1 MFAGHRFHVTRS
13 VDKSSPR
20 QEAGRGAALIT
31 RHRTM
36 FASQTN
42 ASVVARPGARAGPR
56 RGPRA
61 AARITAAS
69 APDADRA
76 PSTVGLATR
85 RSALAGLAAAT
96 ASTLAPGAT
105 PPASAIGFQ
114 KELKKRDVG
123 EEDYLETPG
132 FDFRGAPHAGVKY
145 FDLQKG
151 QGDALEAGKTA
162 VLHYTCRY
170 RGLTA
175 VSSREARTLGG
186 NRTIAEP
193 LELKF
198 GKLPGDYAKPLVRK
212 TVVGIGAELR
222 IDPELRELYVVNT
235 VFGGPADRAGI
246 KPQDAIVSIEGV
258 GDLVNVPIAE
268 IGALLAGDAGTDVNL
283 EVRRKAEGPGAAPA
297 KLTLTREATA
307 VVPKKRAVDVEG
319 GGGLFTG
326 EGAPKPPPVVYVPEA
341 LRGMRVGGRRN
352 IVVPADIGYADVG
365 EGEIPPGATFKLEV
379 ELLEVRA

>member
-1 MFAGHRFHVTRS
+1 
-13 VDKSSPR
+13 
-20 QEAGRGAALIT
+20 
-31 RHRTM
+31 
-36 FASQTN
+36 
-42 ASVVARPGARAGPR
+42 
-56 RGPRA
+56 
-61 AARITAAS
+61 
-69 APDADRA
+69 
-76 PSTVGLATR
+76 
-85 RSALAGLAAAT
+85 
-96 ASTLAPGAT
+96 
-105 PPASAIGFQ
+105 
-114 KELKKRDVG
+114 VG

-283 EVRRKAEGPGAAPA
+283 EVRRKADGPGAAPA
-297 KLTLTREATA
+297 KQTLTREATA
-307 VVPKKRAVDVEG
+307 VVPKKRAMDVEG

-326 EGAPKPPPVVYVPEA
+326 EGAPKPPPGGYVPEA

-352 IVVPADIGYADVG
+352 IVVPADRGYADVG

-379 ELLEVRA
+379 ELLEVRSAA